1 MARNYA
7 FLEVCQKR
15 AALLSWF
22 IVVAACV
29 FLVSCTANSGYH
41 PGIGTVA
48 TIAVTPASPSI
59 AVNATQQFAAVAK
72 DSSGNTVAGVTFAW
86 ASSATNVATIG
97 SSSGLASGLT
107 VGTTQITASASGV
120 TSPADTLTV
129 TAPVVATIAVTPS
142 SPSVAV
148 NATQQFAATAK
159 DGGGNTIT
167 GVTFTW
173 ASSATGVATIGGGS
187 GLATGI
193 TAGTTQ
199 ITASASGVTS
209 PADTLTVTA
218 AVITTI
224 SVTPNSPSIVVNGIQ
239 QFEATA
245 MDGNGNTISGVTFTW
260 ASSATGVA
268 TISTG
273 GLATGVAAGTT
284 QITAAAGGVT
294 SAQDPLQV
302 TSPATVVTG
311 TASMGA
317 PIAGV
322 PVTLEDSTGASVAGT
337 TASDGTYSLT
347 TTGLIPPFLVQV
359 QTGSGNLYSVSADM
373 LNTTTINTHVLSDL
387 IIRSWYSA
395 QGQNIDTAFSNPVTL
410 PAPGVT
416 SVQIIANAVVQST
429 QLWLTNA
436 GLNLSQFNLISTPY
450 VANGTGF
457 DSVLNDTTINTTTG
471 IMSITNGT
479 TTQTSTITYNTTT
492 VAMTINSSTTTGS
505 LTSTNSITTLI
516 PGSSAQLTA
525 INAINAE
532 FAAFT
537 KVVNTQ
543 GSQLAVANVT
553 PFLATGLLNDGENQS
568 QYAAVLV
575 SNFVDELNLG
585 GGNTISVGQVQFI
598 KSLDLTNG
606 VADVIFGINLLQNGA
621 SISAVPPEGEEY
633 WFALSGGAWLIGGD
647 NQIAKLELQVGASTT
662 EGAQSNPN
670 ITEADADI
678 ESPQGNLT
686 APGTQTIS
694 GGTDNPGGIGTNI
707 FNVATFSQ
715 GNLNSDGSFIDDEY
729 VADSAALTNV
739 VPAGTQFLFTITPAA
754 GPVAEYTLLSNA
766 FTNEYVSITSPT
778 SPTASNYI
786 GQTVTVTWTLP
797 TTFAIGAI
805 HLGVHAQDG
814 PNGNS
819 STLTCESGELVATNA
834 TSGTIAVPGTL
845 TCASGQTVTQGALV
859 LEIFGVNGE
868 YTASRV
874 YFQ

>member
-1 MARNYA
+1 
-7 FLEVCQKR
+7 V
-15 AALLSWF
+15 ALLSSF
-22 IVVAACV
+22 IVVVACV

-41 PGIGTVA
+41 AGSGTVA

-59 AVNATQQFAAVAK
+59 AVNATQQFTAVAK

-86 ASSATNVATIG
+86 ASSATGVAAIG
-97 SSSGLASGLT
+97 PSSGLASGLS
-107 VGTTQITASASGV
+107 VGSTRITASASGV

-142 SPSVAV
+142 SPSIAV

-159 DGGGNTIT
+159 DGGGNTIS

-173 ASSATGVATIGGGS
+173 ASSATGVATIGGSS
-187 GLATGI
+187 GLA
-193 TAGTTQ
+193 AGVSAGSTQ

-218 AVITTI
+218 AVIATI
-224 SVTPNSPSIVVNGIQ
+224 TVTPNSPSIAVTGIQ

-245 MDGNGNTISGVTFTW
+245 MDGDGNTINGVTFTW

-322 PVTLEDSTGASVAGT
+322 PVTLVDSTGASVAST

-359 QTGSGNLYSVSADM
+359 QAGSGNLYSVSADM
-373 LNTTTINTHVLSDL
+373 LSTTTINTHVLSDL

-395 QGQNIDTAFSNPVTL
+395 QGQNIDTAFANPVTL

-416 SVQIIANAVVQST
+416 SEQIIANAVVQST

-436 GLNLSQFNLISTPY
+436 GLNVSQFNLISTPY

-457 DSVLNDTTINTTTG
+457 DGVLADTTINITTG

-492 VAMTINSSTTTGS
+492 VAVTINSSTATGG

-516 PGSSAQLTA
+516 PASSAQLTA

-537 KVVNTQ
+537 NVVNTQ

-553 PFLATGLLNDGENQS
+553 PFLASGLLNDGESQS

-575 SNFVDELNLG
+575 DDFVNQLSLG
-585 GGNTISVGQVQFI
+585 GGNTISVGQVQFV

-606 VADVIFGINLLQNGA
+606 VADVIFGINLLQSGV
-621 SISAVPPEGEEY
+621 SVSAIPPEGEEY
-633 WFALSGGAWLIGGD
+633 WFALSGGAWLISGD
-647 NQIAKLELQVGASTT
+647 NQIAKTELQVAASTS
-662 EGAQSNPN
+662 EGAQTGS
-670 ITEADADI
+670 ITDAEADID
-678 ESPQGNLT
+678 SPQGNLT
-686 APGTQTIS
+686 APATQTIS

-707 FNVATFSQ
+707 FNSATFSQ

-729 VADSAALTNV
+729 VADSAALTSV
-739 VPAGTQFLFTITPAA
+739 VPAGTPFLFTITPAS
-754 GPVAEYTLLSNA
+754 GPAVSYTFLSNA
-766 FTNEYVSITSPT
+766 FTNEYISITSPT
-778 SPTASNYI
+778 SPTASNYV
-786 GQTVTVTWTLP
+786 GQTVTVNWTLP

-814 PNGNS
+814 PNGDP
-819 STLTCESGELVATNA
+819 STLTCESGEIVATNA

-845 TCASGQTVTQGALV
+845 TCASGQTVTQGALLV
-859 LEIFGVNGE
+859 EIFGVNGE
-868 YTASRV
+868 YTVSRV